1 MAITQKEVEHV
12 ALLARLNFSEE
23 ELEAFTRQL
32 GDILESIKKLEELDT
47 TDVEPMAH
55 VLPVHNV
62 FREDEVKEGLP
73 RDAALEGAPDVEEG
87 QFKVPKI
94 V

>member
-62 FREDEVKEGLP
+62 FREDEVKEGIQ
-73 RDAALEGAPDVEEG
+73 RDAALEGAPEVEEG

>member
-12 ALLARLNFSEE
+12 ALLARLKFSEE

-62 FREDEVKEGLP
+62 FREDEVKEGIQ
-73 RDAALEGAPDVEEG
+73 RDVALEGAPDVEEG